1 MATLGEKI
9 KTLRKEKK
17 LTQTEL
23 VGSELTKSMLS
34 QIENGKATPSM
45 KTLQYIA
52 EKLECEMSFLLE
64 EDEGEIVELI
74 QKMEPLIKA
83 NKCDEVYK
91 TLLPIVQTEL
101 PSTLN
106 TARLYKQFLT
116 GAVIMNDYHIE
127 YYVETAVSIFEKYT
141 LYRERTETKLL
152 FYYMLFKRKKYKE
165 CLQMIATIRDEYKA
179 KNLEMD
185 LITHIQLYLKE
196 AIILLAY
203 GNYEKCEKVILDALA
218 FSKKHQVYYKTD
230 EFYRILSY
238 QKVITADKEQ
248 YLYYIKK
255 SEQFAIFT
263 EDILSIAI
271 IDILKA
277 YYYNTITN
285 EYTIALKHLEQF
297 REKLKDEP
305 IFQDDGLYYLEK
317 GKSLYG
323 LKRYKEALAI
333 LKHATIPD
341 YMSHPLDQSWVLTAG
356 SYRALCYI
364 ELQDKKSALKE
375 AKEAVQAIDSYPDS
389 IFTSFIKETLQIIQ
403 KL

>member
-9 KTLRKEKK
+9 KALRKEKK
-17 LTQTEL
+17 LTQTAL
-23 VGSELTKSMLS
+23 AGSELTKSMLS

-52 EKLECEMSFLLE
+52 EKLECETSFLLE
-64 EDEGEIVELI
+64 EDDVGIVALI

-83 NKCDEVYK
+83 NQCNEVYE
-91 TLLPIVQTEL
+91 TLLPIVQKEL
-101 PSTLN
+101 PLTLN
-106 TARLYKQFLT
+106 TARLYKQFIT
-116 GAVIMNDYHIE
+116 GAAIMNDYNIE

-141 LYRERTETKLL
+141 LYRESTETKLL
-152 FYYMLFKRKKYKE
+152 FYYMLFKQKKYKE
-165 CLQMIATIRDEYKA
+165 CLQMISTIRDEYKA

-203 GNYEKCEKVILDALA
+203 GNYENCEKVILDALA

-238 QKVITADKEQ
+238 QKIITTDKEQ

-255 SEQFAIFT
+255 SEQFAIFI
-263 EDILSIAI
+263 EDTLSAAN

-277 YYYNTITN
+277 YYYNTVTN
-285 EYTIALKHLEQF
+285 EYIIALEHLEQF

-323 LKRYKEALAI
+323 LKRYKESLEI

-341 YMSHPLDQSWVLTAG
+341 YMSHPLDQSWLLTAG

-375 AKEAVQAIDSYPDS
+375 AKKAVQAIDGYPDS
-389 IFTSFIKETLQIIQ
+389 IFSLFIKETLQIIQ

>member
-9 KTLRKEKK
+9 KALRKEKK
-17 LTQTEL
+17 LTQTAL
-23 VGSELTKSMLS
+23 AGSELTKSMLS

-52 EKLECEMSFLLE
+52 EKLECETSFLLE
-64 EDEGEIVELI
+64 EDEEEIVELI
-74 QKMEPLIKA
+74 QKMEPLIKS

-91 TLLPIVQTEL
+91 TLLPIVQKEL
-101 PSTLN
+101 PLTLN
-106 TARLYKQFLT
+106 TARLYKQFIT
-116 GAVIMNDYHIE
+116 GAAIMNDYNIE

-141 LYRERTETKLL
+141 LYRESTETKLL

-203 GNYEKCEKVILDALA
+203 GNYKKCEKVILDALA

-285 EYTIALKHLEQF
+285 EYTIALEHLEQF

-356 SYRALCYI
+356 SYRALCHI
-364 ELQDKKSALKE
+364 KLQDKTAALKE
-375 AKEAVQAIDSYPDS
+375 AKEAVQTIDGYPDS
-389 IFTSFIKETLQIIQ
+389 IFSSFIKETLQIIQ

>member
-9 KTLRKEKK
+9 KALRKEKK

-23 VGSELTKSMLS
+23 AGSELTKSMLS

-52 EKLECEMSFLLE
+52 EKLECEPSFLLE
-64 EDEGEIVELI
+64 EDEGKIVELI

-83 NKCDEVYK
+83 NGDEVYK
-91 TLLPIVQTEL
+91 TLLPIVQTDL
-101 PSTLN
+101 PPTLN
-106 TARLYKQFLT
+106 TARLYKQFIT
-116 GAVIMNDYHIE
+116 GAAIMNDYNIA

-141 LYRERTETKLL
+141 LYRESTETKLL

-165 CLQMIATIRDEYKA
+165 CLQLIATIRDEYKA

-203 GNYEKCEKVILDALA
+203 GNYEKCEKVILDALT

-238 QKVITADKEQ
+238 QKIIVADKER

-263 EDILSIAI
+263 EDTLSAANV
-271 IDILKA
+271 DILKA
-277 YYYNTITN
+277 YYYNTVTN
-285 EYTIALKHLEQF
+285 EYTIALEHLEQF
-297 REKLKDEP
+297 REKLKNDP

-323 LKRYKEALAI
+323 LKRYKEALET

-341 YMSHPLDQSWVLTAG
+341 YMNHPLDQSWVLTAG

-364 ELQDKKSALKE
+364 ELQDKKSALTE

>member
-9 KTLRKEKK
+9 KALRKEKK

-23 VGSELTKSMLS
+23 AGSELTKSMLS

-52 EKLECEMSFLLE
+52 EKLECEPSFLLE
-64 EDEGEIVELI
+64 EDERKIVELI

-83 NKCDEVYK
+83 NGDEVYK
-91 TLLPIVQTEL
+91 TLLPIVQTDL
-101 PSTLN
+101 PPTLN
-106 TARLYKQFLT
+106 TARLYKQFIT
-116 GAVIMNDYHIE
+116 GAAIMNDYNIE

-141 LYRERTETKLL
+141 LYRESTETKLL
-152 FYYMLFKRKKYKE
+152 FYYMLFKQKKYKE
-165 CLQMIATIRDEYKA
+165 CLQMIATIRDEYKT

-203 GNYEKCEKVILDALA
+203 GSYEKCEKVILDALA

-238 QKVITADKEQ
+238 QKIIVADKER

-263 EDILSIAI
+263 EDTLSAANV
-271 IDILKA
+271 DILKA

-285 EYTIALKHLEQF
+285 EYTIALEHLEQF
-297 REKLKDEP
+297 REKLKNNP

-323 LKRYKEALAI
+323 LKRYKEALEA

-341 YMSHPLDQSWVLTAG
+341 YMSHPLDQSWLLTAG

-375 AKEAVQAIDSYPDS
+375 AKEAVQTIDSYPDS
-389 IFTSFIKETLQIIQ
+389 IFSSFIKETLQIIQ

>member
-1 MATLGEKI
+1 MA
-9 KTLRKEKK
+9 
-17 LTQTEL
+17 
-23 VGSELTKSMLS
+23 GSELTKSMLS

-52 EKLECEMSFLLE
+52 EKLECETSFLLE
-64 EDEGEIVELI
+64 EDEEEIVELI
-74 QKMEPLIKA
+74 QKMEPLIKS

-91 TLLPIVQTEL
+91 TLLPIVQKEL
-101 PSTLN
+101 PLTLN
-106 TARLYKQFLT
+106 TARLYKQFIT
-116 GAVIMNDYHIE
+116 GAAIMNDYNIE

-141 LYRERTETKLL
+141 LYRESTETKLL

-165 CLQMIATIRDEYKA
+165 CLQIIATIRDEYKA

-203 GNYEKCEKVILDALA
+203 GNYKKCEKVILDALA

-285 EYTIALKHLEQF
+285 EYTIALEHLEQF

-333 LKHATIPD
+333 LKQATIPD

>member
-9 KTLRKEKK
+9 KALRKDKK
-17 LTQTEL
+17 LTQTAL
-23 VGSELTKSMLS
+23 AGSELTKSMLS

-52 EKLECEMSFLLE
+52 EKLECETSFLLE
-64 EDEGEIVELI
+64 EDEEEIVELI
-74 QKMEPLIKA
+74 QKMEPLIKS

-91 TLLPIVQTEL
+91 TLLPIVQKEL
-101 PSTLN
+101 PLTLN
-106 TARLYKQFLT
+106 TARLYKQFIT
-116 GAVIMNDYHIE
+116 GAAIMNDYNIE

-141 LYRERTETKLL
+141 LYRESTETKLL
-152 FYYMLFKRKKYKE
+152 FYYMLYKRKKYKE
-165 CLQMIATIRDEYKA
+165 CLQLISRIRDEYKT

-203 GNYEKCEKVILDALA
+203 GNYEKCEKTILDALA

-285 EYTIALKHLEQF
+285 EYTIALEHLEQF

-341 YMSHPLDQSWVLTAG
+341 YMTHPLDQSWVLTAG
-356 SYRALCYI
+356 SYRALCHI
-364 ELQDKKSALKE
+364 KLQDKPAALKE
-375 AKEAVQAIDSYPDS
+375 AKEAVQTIDGYPDS

>member
-9 KTLRKEKK
+9 KALRKEKK

-23 VGSELTKSMLS
+23 AGSKLTKSMLS

-52 EKLECEMSFLLE
+52 EKLECEASFLLE
-64 EDEGEIVELI
+64 DDDGEIVELI
-74 QKMEPLIKA
+74 TKMEQLIKE

-91 TLLPIVQTEL
+91 TLLPIVQKEL

-106 TARLYKQFLT
+106 TARIYKQFVT
-116 GAVIMNDYHIE
+116 AAVIMKDYNIE
-127 YYVETAVSIFEKYT
+127 SYVEKAVSIFEKYK
-141 LYRERTETKLL
+141 LYRDSTETKLKL
-152 FYYMLFKRKKYKE
+152 SFAIFTRKKYAE
-165 CLQMIATIRDEYKA
+165 CLQLISNIRNDYEEKH
-179 KNLEMD
+179 LEMD
-185 LITHIQLYLKE
+185 LIIHIDLCLYE
-196 AIILLAY
+196 AIISLAC
-203 GNYEKCEKVILDALA
+203 GDYEKCEETILETLA

-230 EFYRILSY
+230 VFYRILSY
-238 QKVITADKEQ
+238 QKVITVDKER

-263 EDILSIAI
+263 EDTLSIAMTN
-271 IDILKA
+271 ILKA

-285 EYTIALKHLEQF
+285 EYTIALKHLEQY
-297 REKLKDEP
+297 REKLKDQP

-323 LKRYKEALAI
+323 LKRYEEALQALQRGI
-333 LKHATIPD
+333 IPD
-341 YMSHPLDQSWVLTAG
+341 YMNHPLDQSWLTTAG
-356 SYRALCYI
+356 AYRALCYVK
-364 ELQDKKSALKE
+364 LDDKKRALEE
-375 AKEAVQAIDSYPDS
+375 ATKANEMIQSYPDS
-389 IFTSFIKETLQIIQ
+389 VFSVFIKKTLQIIQ

>member
-9 KTLRKEKK
+9 KALRKEKK

-23 VGSELTKSMLS
+23 AGSELTKSMLS

-52 EKLECEMSFLLE
+52 EKLECEPSFLLE
-64 EDEGEIVELI
+64 EDEGKIVELI

-83 NKCDEVYK
+83 NGDEVYK
-91 TLLPIVQTEL
+91 TLLPIVQTDL
-101 PSTLN
+101 PPTLN
-106 TARLYKQFLT
+106 TARLYKQFIT
-116 GAVIMNDYHIE
+116 AAAVMNDYNIE

-141 LYRERTETKLL
+141 LYRESTETKLL
-152 FYYMLFKRKKYKE
+152 FYYMLFKQKKYKE

-238 QKVITADKEQ
+238 QKIITTDKEQ

-263 EDILSIAI
+263 EDTLSAAN

-277 YYYNTITN
+277 YYYNTVTN
-285 EYTIALKHLEQF
+285 EYTIALEHLEQF
-297 REKLKDEP
+297 REKLKNDP

-323 LKRYKEALAI
+323 LKRYKEALET

-364 ELQDKKSALKE
+364 ELQDKKSALTE

>member
-9 KTLRKEKK
+9 KALRKEKK

-23 VGSELTKSMLS
+23 AGSELTKSMLS

-52 EKLECEMSFLLE
+52 EKLECEPSFLLE
-64 EDEGEIVELI
+64 EDEGKIVELI

-83 NKCDEVYK
+83 NGDEVYK
-91 TLLPIVQTEL
+91 TLLPIVQTDL
-101 PSTLN
+101 PPTLN
-106 TARLYKQFLT
+106 TARLYKQFIT
-116 GAVIMNDYHIE
+116 GAAIMNDYNIA

-141 LYRERTETKLL
+141 LYRESTETKLL

-165 CLQMIATIRDEYKA
+165 CLQLIATIRDEYKA

-238 QKVITADKEQ
+238 QKIIVADKER

-263 EDILSIAI
+263 EDTLSAANV
-271 IDILKA
+271 DILKA
-277 YYYNTITN
+277 YYYNTVTN
-285 EYTIALKHLEQF
+285 EYTIALEHLEQF
-297 REKLKDEP
+297 REKLKNDP

-323 LKRYKEALAI
+323 LKRYKEALET

-341 YMSHPLDQSWVLTAG
+341 YMNHPLDQSWVLTAG

-364 ELQDKKSALKE
+364 ELQDKKSALTE

-389 IFTSFIKETLQIIQ
+389 IFTSFIKEILQIIQ

>member
-1 MATLGEKI
+1 MATLGERI

-17 LTQTEL
+17 LTQTDL
-23 VGSELTKSMLS
+23 AGSELTKSMLS

-141 LYRERTETKLL
+141 LYRESTETKLL

-238 QKVITADKEQ
+238 QKIITTDKER

-263 EDILSIAI
+263 EDTLSAAI

-285 EYTIALKHLEQF
+285 EYTIALEHLEQF

-364 ELQDKKSALKE
+364 ELQDKKSA
-375 AKEAVQAIDSYPDS
+375 
-389 IFTSFIKETLQIIQ
+389 
-403 KL
+403 

>member
-9 KTLRKEKK
+9 KALRKEKK

-23 VGSELTKSMLS
+23 AGSELTKSMLS

-52 EKLECEMSFLLE
+52 EKLGCETSFLLE
-64 EDEGEIVELI
+64 EDDDEIVELI
-74 QKMEPLIKA
+74 QKMERLIK
-83 NKCDEVYK
+83 NKCDEVYE
-91 TLLPIVQTEL
+91 TLLPIVQKKL

-106 TARLYKQFLT
+106 TARLYKQFIT
-116 GAVIMNDYHIE
+116 AAAVMNDYNIE

-141 LYRERTETKLL
+141 LYRESTETKLL
-152 FYYMLFKRKKYKE
+152 FYYMLFKQKKYKE

-238 QKVITADKEQ
+238 QKIITTDKEQ

-263 EDILSIAI
+263 EDTLSAAN

-277 YYYNTITN
+277 YYYNTVTN
-285 EYTIALKHLEQF
+285 EYTIALEHLEQF
-297 REKLKDEP
+297 REKLKNDP

-323 LKRYKEALAI
+323 LKRYKEALET

-341 YMSHPLDQSWVLTAG
+341 YMNHPLDQSWVLTAG

-364 ELQDKKSALKE
+364 ELQDKKSALTE

>member
-9 KTLRKEKK
+9 KALRKEKK

-23 VGSELTKSMLS
+23 AGSELTKSMLS

-52 EKLECEMSFLLE
+52 EKLECEPSFLLE
-64 EDEGEIVELI
+64 EDEGKIVELI

-83 NKCDEVYK
+83 NGDEVYK
-91 TLLPIVQTEL
+91 TLLPIVQTDL
-101 PSTLN
+101 PPTLN
-106 TARLYKQFLT
+106 TARLYKQFIT
-116 GAVIMNDYHIE
+116 GAAIMNDYNIE

-141 LYRERTETKLL
+141 LYRESTETKLL
-152 FYYMLFKRKKYKE
+152 FYYMLYKRKKYKE
-165 CLQMIATIRDEYKA
+165 CLQLITKVRDEYKT

-203 GNYEKCEKVILDALA
+203 GNYDKCEKVILDALA

-238 QKVITADKEQ
+238 QKIITTDKER

-263 EDILSIAI
+263 EDTLSAAN

-285 EYTIALKHLEQF
+285 EYTIALEHLEQF

-323 LKRYKEALAI
+323 LKRYEEALET

-341 YMSHPLDQSWVLTAG
+341 YMSHPLDQSWLLTAG
-356 SYRALCYI
+356 SYRALCHI
-364 ELQDKKSALKE
+364 ELQDKPAALQE
-375 AKEAVQAIDSYPDS
+375 AKEAVQMIDGYPDS

>member
-9 KTLRKEKK
+9 KALRKEKK

-23 VGSELTKSMLS
+23 AGSELTKSMLS

-52 EKLECEMSFLLE
+52 EKLECEPSFLLE
-64 EDEGEIVELI
+64 EDEGKIVELI

-83 NKCDEVYK
+83 NGDEVYK
-91 TLLPIVQTEL
+91 TLLPIVQTDL
-101 PSTLN
+101 PPTLN
-106 TARLYKQFLT
+106 TARLYKQFIT
-116 GAVIMNDYHIE
+116 GAAVMNDYNIE

-141 LYRERTETKLL
+141 LYRESTETKLL
-152 FYYMLFKRKKYKE
+152 FYYMLFKQKKYKE
-165 CLQMIATIRDEYKA
+165 CLQMIATIRDEYKT

-238 QKVITADKEQ
+238 QKIITTDKEQ

-263 EDILSIAI
+263 EDTLSAAN

-277 YYYNTITN
+277 YYYNTVTN
-285 EYTIALKHLEQF
+285 EYTIALEHLEQF
-297 REKLKDEP
+297 QEKLKNDP

-323 LKRYKEALAI
+323 LKRYKEALEA

-375 AKEAVQAIDSYPDS
+375 AKEAVQTIDSYPDS
-389 IFTSFIKETLQIIQ
+389 IFSSFIKETLQIIQ

>member
-1 MATLGEKI
+1 MATLGGKI
-9 KTLRKEKK
+9 KALRKEKK

-23 VGSELTKSMLS
+23 AGSELTKSMLS

-52 EKLECEMSFLLE
+52 EKLGCETSFLLE
-64 EDEGEIVELI
+64 EDDDEIVVLI
-74 QKMEPLIKA
+74 QKMERLIK
-83 NKCDEVYK
+83 NKCDEVYE
-91 TLLPIVQTEL
+91 TLLPIVQKEL

-106 TARLYKQFLT
+106 TARLYKQFIT
-116 GAVIMNDYHIE
+116 AAAVMNDYNIE

-141 LYRERTETKLL
+141 LYRESTETKLL
-152 FYYMLFKRKKYKE
+152 FYYMLFKQKKYKE

-238 QKVITADKEQ
+238 QKIITTDKEQ

-263 EDILSIAI
+263 EDTLSAANV
-271 IDILKA
+271 DILKA
-277 YYYNTITN
+277 YYYNTVTN
-285 EYTIALKHLEQF
+285 EYTIALEHLEQF
-297 REKLKDEP
+297 REKLKNDP

-323 LKRYKEALAI
+323 LKRYKEALET

-341 YMSHPLDQSWVLTAG
+341 YMNHPLDQSWVLTAG

-375 AKEAVQAIDSYPDS
+375 AKKAVQAIDSYPDS

>member
-9 KTLRKEKK
+9 KALRKEKK

-23 VGSELTKSMLS
+23 AGSELTKSMLS

-52 EKLECEMSFLLE
+52 EKLECEPSFLLE
-64 EDEGEIVELI
+64 EDEGKIVELI

-83 NKCDEVYK
+83 NGDEVYK
-91 TLLPIVQTEL
+91 TLLPIVQTDL
-101 PSTLN
+101 PPTLN
-106 TARLYKQFLT
+106 TARLYKQFIT
-116 GAVIMNDYHIE
+116 GAAIMNDYNIE

-141 LYRERTETKLL
+141 LYRESTETKLL
-152 FYYMLFKRKKYKE
+152 FYYMLYKRKKYKE
-165 CLQMIATIRDEYKA
+165 CLQLITKVRDEYKT

-203 GNYEKCEKVILDALA
+203 GNYDKCEKVILDALA

-238 QKVITADKEQ
+238 QKIITTDKER

-263 EDILSIAI
+263 EDTLSAAN

-285 EYTIALKHLEQF
+285 EYTIALEHLEQF

-305 IFQDDGLYYLEK
+305 IFQDNGLYYLEK

-323 LKRYKEALAI
+323 LKRYEEALET

-341 YMSHPLDQSWVLTAG
+341 YMSHPLDQSWLLTAG
-356 SYRALCYI
+356 SYRALCHI
-364 ELQDKKSALKE
+364 ELQDKPAALQE
-375 AKEAVQAIDSYPDS
+375 AKEAVQTIDGYPDS

>member
-9 KTLRKEKK
+9 KALRKEK

-23 VGSELTKSMLS
+23 AGSELTKSMLS

-52 EKLECEMSFLLE
+52 EKLECEPSFLLE
-64 EDEGEIVELI
+64 EDEGKIVELI

-83 NKCDEVYK
+83 NGDEVYK
-91 TLLPIVQTEL
+91 TLLPIVQTDL
-101 PSTLN
+101 PPTLN
-106 TARLYKQFLT
+106 TARLYKQFIT
-116 GAVIMNDYHIE
+116 GAAIMNDYNIA

-141 LYRERTETKLL
+141 LYRESTETKLL

-165 CLQMIATIRDEYKA
+165 CLQLIATIRDEYKA

-238 QKVITADKEQ
+238 QKIIVADKER

-263 EDILSIAI
+263 EDTLSAANV
-271 IDILKA
+271 DILKA
-277 YYYNTITN
+277 YYYNTVTN
-285 EYTIALKHLEQF
+285 EYTIALEHLEQF
-297 REKLKDEP
+297 REKLKNDP

-323 LKRYKEALAI
+323 LKRYKEALET

-341 YMSHPLDQSWVLTAG
+341 YMNHPLDQSWVLTAG

-364 ELQDKKSALKE
+364 ELQDKKSALTE

>member
-17 LTQTEL
+17 LTQTDL
-23 VGSELTKSMLS
+23 AGSELTKSMLS

-52 EKLECEMSFLLE
+52 DKLECEMSFLLE
-64 EDEGEIVELI
+64 EDEKEIVELI
-74 QKMEPLIKA
+74 QKMEPLIKS

-91 TLLPIVQTEL
+91 TLLPIVQKEL
-101 PSTLN
+101 PLTLN
-106 TARLYKQFLT
+106 TARLYKQFIT
-116 GAVIMNDYHIE
+116 GAAIMNDYNIE

-141 LYRERTETKLL
+141 LYRESTETKLL

-203 GNYEKCEKVILDALA
+203 GNYKKCEKVILDALA

-285 EYTIALKHLEQF
+285 EYTIALEHLEQF

-356 SYRALCYI
+356 SYRALCHI
-364 ELQDKKSALKE
+364 KLQDKPAALKE
-375 AKEAVQAIDSYPDS
+375 AKEAVQTIDGYPDS
-389 IFTSFIKETLQIIQ
+389 IFSSFIKETLQIIQ

>member
-9 KTLRKEKK
+9 KALRKEKK

-23 VGSELTKSMLS
+23 VGLELTKSMLS

-141 LYRERTETKLL
+141 LYRESTETKLL

-285 EYTIALKHLEQF
+285 EYTVALKHLEQF

-317 GKSLYG
+317 GKALYG
-323 LKRYKEALAI
+323 LKRYEEALQALQRGI
-333 LKHATIPD
+333 IPD
-341 YMSHPLDQSWVLTAG
+341 YMNHPLDQAWLTTAG
-356 SYRALCYI
+356 AYRALCYVK
-364 ELQDKKSALKE
+364 LNDKTRALEE
-375 AKEAVQAIDSYPDS
+375 ATKANEMIQSYPDS
-389 IFTSFIKETLQIIQ
+389 IFSAFIKETLQIIQ

>member
-23 VGSELTKSMLS
+23 AGSELTKSMLS

-52 EKLECEMSFLLE
+52 EKLGCETSFLLE
-64 EDEGEIVELI
+64 EDDDEIVELI
-74 QKMEPLIKA
+74 QKMERLIK
-83 NKCDEVYK
+83 NKCDEVYD
-91 TLLPIVQTEL
+91 TLLPIVQKEL

-106 TARLYKQFLT
+106 TARLYKQFIT
-116 GAVIMNDYHIE
+116 AAAVMNDYNIE
-127 YYVETAVSIFEKYT
+127 YYVETAIYIFEKYT
-141 LYRERTETKLL
+141 LYRESTETKLL
-152 FYYMLFKRKKYKE
+152 FYYMLFKQKKYKE

-238 QKVITADKEQ
+238 QKIITTDKEQ

-263 EDILSIAI
+263 EDTLSAANV
-271 IDILKA
+271 DILKA
-277 YYYNTITN
+277 YYYNTVTN
-285 EYTIALKHLEQF
+285 EYTIALEHLEQF
-297 REKLKDEP
+297 REKLKNDP

-323 LKRYKEALAI
+323 LKRYKEALET

-341 YMSHPLDQSWVLTAG
+341 YMNHPLDQSWVLTAG

>member
-9 KTLRKEKK
+9 KALRKEKK

-23 VGSELTKSMLS
+23 AGSELTKSMLS

-52 EKLECEMSFLLE
+52 EKLGCETSFLLE
-64 EDEGEIVELI
+64 EDDDEIVELI
-74 QKMEPLIKA
+74 QKMERLIK
-83 NKCDEVYK
+83 NKCDEVYE
-91 TLLPIVQTEL
+91 TLLPIVQKEL

-106 TARLYKQFLT
+106 TARLYKQFIT
-116 GAVIMNDYHIE
+116 AAAVMNDYNIE

-141 LYRERTETKLL
+141 LYRESTETKLL
-152 FYYMLFKRKKYKE
+152 FYYMLFKQKKYKE

-238 QKVITADKEQ
+238 QKIITTDKEQ

-263 EDILSIAI
+263 EDTLSAAN

-277 YYYNTITN
+277 YYYNTVTN
-285 EYTIALKHLEQF
+285 EYTIALEHLEQF
-297 REKLKDEP
+297 REKLKNDP

-323 LKRYKEALAI
+323 LKRYKEALET

-341 YMSHPLDQSWVLTAG
+341 YMNHPLDQSWVLTAG

-364 ELQDKKSALKE
+364 ELQDKKSALTE

-389 IFTSFIKETLQIIQ
+389 IFTSFIKEILQIIQ

>member
-9 KTLRKEKK
+9 KALRKEKK

-23 VGSELTKSMLS
+23 AGSELTKSMLS

-52 EKLECEMSFLLE
+52 EKLECEPSFLLE
-64 EDEGEIVELI
+64 EDEGKIVELI

-83 NKCDEVYK
+83 NGDEVYK
-91 TLLPIVQTEL
+91 TLLPIVQTDL
-101 PSTLN
+101 PPTLN
-106 TARLYKQFLT
+106 TARLYKQFIT
-116 GAVIMNDYHIE
+116 GAAIMNDYNIE
-127 YYVETAVSIFEKYT
+127 YYVEAAVSIFEKYT
-141 LYRERTETKLL
+141 LYRESTETKLL
-152 FYYMLFKRKKYKE
+152 FYYMLFKQKKYKE

-238 QKVITADKEQ
+238 QKIITTDKEQ

-263 EDILSIAI
+263 EDTLSAAN

-285 EYTIALKHLEQF
+285 EYTIALEHLEQF
-297 REKLKDEP
+297 REKLKNDP

-323 LKRYKEALAI
+323 LKRYKEALEA

-341 YMSHPLDQSWVLTAG
+341 YMSHPLDQSWLLTAG

-375 AKEAVQAIDSYPDS
+375 AKEAVQTIDSYPDS
-389 IFTSFIKETLQIIQ
+389 IFSSFIKETLQIIQ

>member
-9 KTLRKEKK
+9 KALRKEKK

-23 VGSELTKSMLS
+23 AGSELTKSMLS

-52 EKLECEMSFLLE
+52 EKLECEPSFLLE
-64 EDEGEIVELI
+64 EDEGKIVELI

-83 NKCDEVYK
+83 NGDEVYK
-91 TLLPIVQTEL
+91 TLLPIVQTDL
-101 PSTLN
+101 PPTLN
-106 TARLYKQFLT
+106 TARLYKQFIT
-116 GAVIMNDYHIE
+116 GAAIMNDYNIE

-141 LYRERTETKLL
+141 LYRESTETKLL
-152 FYYMLFKRKKYKE
+152 FYYMLFKQKKYKE
-165 CLQMIATIRDEYKA
+165 CLQMIATIRDEYKT

-203 GNYEKCEKVILDALA
+203 GSYEKCEKVILDALA

-238 QKVITADKEQ
+238 QKIIVADKER

-263 EDILSIAI
+263 EDTLSAANV
-271 IDILKA
+271 DILKA

-285 EYTIALKHLEQF
+285 EYTIALEHLEQF
-297 REKLKDEP
+297 REKLKNNP

-323 LKRYKEALAI
+323 LKRYKEALEA

-341 YMSHPLDQSWVLTAG
+341 YMSHPLDQSWLLTAG

-375 AKEAVQAIDSYPDS
+375 AKEAVQTIDSYPDS
-389 IFTSFIKETLQIIQ
+389 IFSSFIKETLQIIQ

>member
-17 LTQTEL
+17 LTQTDL
-23 VGSELTKSMLS
+23 AGSELTKSMLS

-141 LYRERTETKLL
+141 LYRESTETKLL

-238 QKVITADKEQ
+238 QKIITTDKER

-263 EDILSIAI
+263 EDTLSAAI

-285 EYTIALKHLEQF
+285 EYTIALEHLEQF

>member
-141 LYRERTETKLL
+141 LYRESTETKLL

-285 EYTIALKHLEQF
+285 EYTVALKHLEQF

-375 AKEAVQAIDSYPDS
+375 AKEALQAINSYPDS

>member
-1 MATLGEKI
+1 
-9 KTLRKEKK
+9 
-17 LTQTEL
+17 
-23 VGSELTKSMLS
+23 MLS

-52 EKLECEMSFLLE
+52 EKLECETSFLLE
-64 EDEGEIVELI
+64 EDEEEIVELI
-74 QKMEPLIKA
+74 QKMEPLIKS

-91 TLLPIVQTEL
+91 TLLPIVQKEL
-101 PSTLN
+101 PLTLN
-106 TARLYKQFLT
+106 TARLYKQFIT
-116 GAVIMNDYHIE
+116 GAAIMNDYNIE

-141 LYRERTETKLL
+141 LYRESTETKLL

-165 CLQMIATIRDEYKA
+165 CLQIIATIRDEYKA

-203 GNYEKCEKVILDALA
+203 GNYKKCEKVILDALA

-285 EYTIALKHLEQF
+285 EYTIALEHLEQF

-333 LKHATIPD
+333 LKQATIPD

>member
-9 KTLRKEKK
+9 KALRKEKK

-23 VGSELTKSMLS
+23 AGSELTKSMLS

-52 EKLECEMSFLLE
+52 EKLGCETSFLLE
-64 EDEGEIVELI
+64 EDDDEIVELI
-74 QKMEPLIKA
+74 QKMERLIK
-83 NKCDEVYK
+83 NKCDEVYE
-91 TLLPIVQTEL
+91 TLLPIVQKEL

-106 TARLYKQFLT
+106 TARLYKQFIT
-116 GAVIMNDYHIE
+116 AAAVMNDYNIE
-127 YYVETAVSIFEKYT
+127 YYVETAISIFEKYT
-141 LYRERTETKLL
+141 LYRESTETKLL
-152 FYYMLFKRKKYKE
+152 FYYMLFKQKKYKE

-238 QKVITADKEQ
+238 QKIITTDKEK

-263 EDILSIAI
+263 EDTLSAAN

-277 YYYNTITN
+277 YYYNTVTN
-285 EYTIALKHLEQF
+285 EYTIALEHLEQF
-297 REKLKDEP
+297 REKLKNDP

-323 LKRYKEALAI
+323 LKRYKEALET

-364 ELQDKKSALKE
+364 ELQDKKSALTE

>member
-9 KTLRKEKK
+9 KTLRKEKN

-141 LYRERTETKLL
+141 LYRESTETKLL

>member
-45 KTLQYIA
+45 KTLQYIT

-141 LYRERTETKLL
+141 LYRESTETKLL

-323 LKRYKEALAI
+323 LKSYKEALAI

>member
-9 KTLRKEKK
+9 KALRKEKK

-23 VGSELTKSMLS
+23 AGVELTKSMLS

-52 EKLECEMSFLLE
+52 EKLECEPSFLLE
-64 EDEGEIVELI
+64 EDEGKIVELI

-83 NKCDEVYK
+83 NGDEVYK
-91 TLLPIVQTEL
+91 TLLPIVQTDL
-101 PSTLN
+101 PPTLN
-106 TARLYKQFLT
+106 TARLYKQFIT
-116 GAVIMNDYHIE
+116 GAAVMNDYNIE

-141 LYRERTETKLL
+141 LYRESTETKLL
-152 FYYMLFKRKKYKE
+152 FYYMLFKQKKYKE
-165 CLQMIATIRDEYKA
+165 CLQMIATIRDEYKT

-238 QKVITADKEQ
+238 QKIITTDKEQ

-263 EDILSIAI
+263 EDTLSAAN

-277 YYYNTITN
+277 YYYNTVTN
-285 EYTIALKHLEQF
+285 EYTIALEHLEQF
-297 REKLKDEP
+297 REKLKNDP

-323 LKRYKEALAI
+323 LKRYKEALEA

-341 YMSHPLDQSWVLTAG
+341 YMSHPLDQSWLLTAG

-375 AKEAVQAIDSYPDS
+375 AKEAVQTIDSYPDS
-389 IFTSFIKETLQIIQ
+389 IFSSFIKETLQIIQ

>member
-141 LYRERTETKLL
+141 LYRESTETKLL

-165 CLQMIATIRDEYKA
+165 CLQMIATIRDEYKV

>member
-141 LYRERTETKLL
+141 LYRESTETKLL

-179 KNLEMD
+179 KNLEMN

>member
-9 KTLRKEKK
+9 KALRKEKK

-23 VGSELTKSMLS
+23 AGSELTKSMLS

-52 EKLECEMSFLLE
+52 EKLGCETSFLLE
-64 EDEGEIVELI
+64 EDDDEIVELI
-74 QKMEPLIKA
+74 QKMERLIK
-83 NKCDEVYK
+83 NKCDEVYE
-91 TLLPIVQTEL
+91 TLLPIVQKEL

-106 TARLYKQFLT
+106 TARLYKQFIT
-116 GAVIMNDYHIE
+116 AAAVMNDYNIE

-141 LYRERTETKLL
+141 LYRESTETKLL
-152 FYYMLFKRKKYKE
+152 FYYMLFKQKKYKE

-185 LITHIQLYLKE
+185 LITHIELYLKE

-238 QKVITADKEQ
+238 QKIITTDKEQ

-263 EDILSIAI
+263 EDTLSAAN

-277 YYYNTITN
+277 YYYNTVTN
-285 EYTIALKHLEQF
+285 EYTIALEHLEQF
-297 REKLKDEP
+297 REKLKNDP

-323 LKRYKEALAI
+323 LKRYKEALET

-341 YMSHPLDQSWVLTAG
+341 YMNHPLDQSWVLTAG

-364 ELQDKKSALKE
+364 ELQDKKSALTE

>member
-9 KTLRKEKK
+9 KALRKEKK

-23 VGSELTKSMLS
+23 AGSELTKSMLS

-52 EKLECEMSFLLE
+52 EKLECEPSFLLE
-64 EDEGEIVELI
+64 EDEGKIVELI

-83 NKCDEVYK
+83 NGDEVYK
-91 TLLPIVQTEL
+91 TLLPIVQTDL
-101 PSTLN
+101 PPTLN
-106 TARLYKQFLT
+106 TARLYKQFIT
-116 GAVIMNDYHIE
+116 GAAIMNDYNIA

-141 LYRERTETKLL
+141 LYRESTETKLL

-165 CLQMIATIRDEYKA
+165 CLQLIATIRDEYKA

-238 QKVITADKEQ
+238 QKIITTDKER

-263 EDILSIAI
+263 EDTLSAAN

-277 YYYNTITN
+277 YYYNTVTN
-285 EYTIALKHLEQF
+285 EYTIALEHLEQF
-297 REKLKDEP
+297 REKLKNDP

-323 LKRYKEALAI
+323 LKRYKEALET

-341 YMSHPLDQSWVLTAG
+341 YMNHPLDQSWVLTAG

-364 ELQDKKSALKE
+364 ELQDKKSALTE

>member
-9 KTLRKEKK
+9 KALRKEKK

-23 VGSELTKSMLS
+23 AGSELTKSMLS

-52 EKLECEMSFLLE
+52 EKLECEPSFLLE
-64 EDEGEIVELI
+64 EDEGKIVELI

-83 NKCDEVYK
+83 NGDEVYK
-91 TLLPIVQTEL
+91 TLLPIVQTDL
-101 PSTLN
+101 PPTLN
-106 TARLYKQFLT
+106 TARLYKQFIT
-116 GAVIMNDYHIE
+116 AAAVMNDYNIE

-141 LYRERTETKLL
+141 LYRESTETKLL
-152 FYYMLFKRKKYKE
+152 FYYMLYKRKKYKE
-165 CLQMIATIRDEYKA
+165 CLQLITKVRDEYKT

-203 GNYEKCEKVILDALA
+203 GNYDKCEKVILDALA

-238 QKVITADKEQ
+238 QKIITTDKER

-263 EDILSIAI
+263 EDTLSAAN

-285 EYTIALKHLEQF
+285 EYTIALEHLEQF

-305 IFQDDGLYYLEK
+305 IFQDNGLYYLEK

-323 LKRYKEALAI
+323 LKRYEEALET

-341 YMSHPLDQSWVLTAG
+341 YMSHPLDQSWLLTAG
-356 SYRALCYI
+356 SYRALCHI
-364 ELQDKKSALKE
+364 ELQDKPAALQE
-375 AKEAVQAIDSYPDS
+375 AKEAVQTIDGYPDS
-389 IFTSFIKETLQIIQ
+389 IFTLFIKETLQIIQ

>member
-9 KTLRKEKK
+9 KALRKEKK

-23 VGSELTKSMLS
+23 AGSELTKSMLS

-52 EKLECEMSFLLE
+52 EKLGCETSFLLE
-64 EDEGEIVELI
+64 EDDDEIVELI
-74 QKMEPLIKA
+74 QKMERLIK
-83 NKCDEVYK
+83 NKCDEVYE
-91 TLLPIVQTEL
+91 TLLPIVQKEL

-106 TARLYKQFLT
+106 TARLYKQFIT
-116 GAVIMNDYHIE
+116 AAAVMNDYNIE

-141 LYRERTETKLL
+141 LYRESTETKLL
-152 FYYMLFKRKKYKE
+152 FYYMLFKQKKYKE

-238 QKVITADKEQ
+238 QKIITTDKEQ

-263 EDILSIAI
+263 EDTLSAANV
-271 IDILKA
+271 DILKA
-277 YYYNTITN
+277 YYYNTVTN
-285 EYTIALKHLEQF
+285 EYTIALEHLEQF
-297 REKLKDEP
+297 REKLKNDP

-323 LKRYKEALAI
+323 LKRYKEALET

-341 YMSHPLDQSWVLTAG
+341 YMNHPLDQSWVLTAG

-364 ELQDKKSALKE
+364 ELQDKKSALTE
-375 AKEAVQAIDSYPDS
+375 AKEAVQAIDSYPNS

>member
-9 KTLRKEKK
+9 KALRKEKK
-17 LTQTEL
+17 LTQTAL
-23 VGSELTKSMLS
+23 AGSELTKSMLS

-52 EKLECEMSFLLE
+52 EKLECETSFLLE
-64 EDEGEIVELI
+64 EDEEEIVELI

-91 TLLPIVQTEL
+91 TLLPIVQKEL
-101 PSTLN
+101 PLTLN
-106 TARLYKQFLT
+106 TARLYKQFIT
-116 GAVIMNDYHIE
+116 GAAIMNDYNIE

-141 LYRERTETKLL
+141 LYRESTETKLL

-165 CLQMIATIRDEYKA
+165 CLQIIATIRDEYKA

-285 EYTIALKHLEQF
+285 EYTIALEHLEQF

-333 LKHATIPD
+333 LKQATIPD